1 MNEDFVPIVFRRAQ
15 ALTLDSCGLKN
26 RPTSID
32 VPENGRVMFYFCF
45 FSLSFCQQPRCFVD
59 KKVPYYF

>member
-45 FSLSFCQQPRCFVD
+45 FFPLLLPTTSVFCR
-59 KKVPYYF
+59 